1 MMAKIK
7 NLKRKP
13 LNAEDSKNKDFTTF
27 TMTNRIN
34 LKILLAFVLLLQIS
48 GCVSEEV
55 DEIDIITFY
64 QKEVVDKGPQ
74 HRDSNEGLDSLRPT
88 SEPNMFVL
96 EVTKDKTT
104 DRNIIEL
111 SLDDAVKRAL
121 ISSPE
126 ISVVSY
132 DPSIAKENIIKAVS
146 DFDVA
151 LFGRVNYEKQDD
163 PTDSLF
169 LGGQATS
176 RVLETGLK
184 QKGITGAEWSL
195 AYALTRNWDDLTTR
209 TLSTRY
215 EPMLSFQIKQPL
227 LRDAWQELNLA
238 GINISKLN
246 YRIALATFRQKT
258 EEVSADVISLY
269 WMLLQARRDLE
280 IQQWLLNK
288 TLETLRKV
296 EDRRDIDATTVQIKQ
311 AESAQ
316 KSREAI
322 LFQVEKRVVD
332 IQDALVRLLSDH
344 QFNLLNDFEIVPTSV
359 PNMTERKIEQ
369 SETLELAMANNS
381 VIQQARLGVEV
392 AQINV
397 DVAKKQ
403 KMPRLDL
410 VASTRMQGLSR
421 TQGDAQD
428 IFNNADYV
436 SYALGITAEIPLG
449 NRQREAEFRKRRFEH
464 RKAISMLQN
473 ISDQLAAQVKERIRL
488 VETSYEE
495 IPVQKDAV
503 KAAEIHLQALEDTE
517 VIRDKL
523 TPEFLLVK
531 LQAQES
537 LANSQRAEIKAITNY
552 NTSQVRLAQAT
563 GTVLDMRYVRQALPK
578 ESEHYRLKN
587 ENMKY
592 FLLNKIIAVQQMI
605 DEGLYEDALSMLEND
620 ILQKTNGCAETGQPD
635 KNDWIVTCEEQNKLY
650 PIVIETIERVN
661 SIIEKWPD
669 KDSSTESQQ

>member
-1 MMAKIK
+1 
-7 NLKRKP
+7 
-13 LNAEDSKNKDFTTF
+13 LNTVDSKNNHFISF
-27 TMTNRIN
+27 IMTNRIN
-34 LKILLAFVLLLQIS
+34 LSISLTFVLLLQIS

-55 DEIDIITFY
+55 DDIDIISFY

-74 HRDSNEGLDSLRPT
+74 HRDSDEGLESLRPT
-88 SEPNMFVL
+88 SDPNLFAL
-96 EVTKDKTT
+96 EVTKDETT
-104 DRNIIEL
+104 GRNIIKL

-132 DPSIAKENIIKAVS
+132 DPSIAGEDIIKAVS

-151 LFGRVNYEKQDD
+151 FFGRANYEKQDD

-195 AYALTRNWDDLTTR
+195 AYALTRSWDDLTTR

-246 YRIALATFRQKT
+246 YRIALAAFRQKT

-280 IQQWLLNK
+280 IQQWLMNK
-288 TLETLRKV
+288 THETLRKV

-311 AESAQ
+311 AEAAL

-322 LFQVEKRVVD
+322 LFQAEKRVVD
-332 IQDALVRLLSDH
+332 VQDALVRLLSDH
-344 QFNLLNDFEIVPTSV
+344 QLNLLNDFEIVPTSV
-359 PNMTERKIEQ
+359 PNVTEQKFEQ
-369 SETLELAMANNS
+369 SETLELALANNP
-381 VIQQARLGVEV
+381 VIQQARLGVEIG
-392 AQINV
+392 QINV
-397 DVAKKQ
+397 DVAKQQ

-421 TQGDAQD
+421 TQGEAQD
-428 IFNNADYV
+428 ILNDADYV

-449 NRQREAEFRKRRFEH
+449 NRQREAEFRKRRYEH

-473 ISDQLAAQVKERIRL
+473 ISDQLAVQVKERIRL
-488 VETSYEE
+488 AETAYEE
-495 IPVQKDAV
+495 IPVQQDAV

-531 LQAQES
+531 LQAQETLS
-537 LANSQRAEIKAITNY
+537 NSQRAEIKAITDY
-552 NTSQVRLAQAT
+552 ETSLVRLAQAT
-563 GTVLDMRYVRQALPK
+563 GTVLEMRYIRQAMPK
-578 ESEHYRLKN
+578 EEGEHYRLKN

-592 FLLNKIIAVQQMI
+592 LLLNRIIAVQQMI
-605 DEGLYEDALSMLEND
+605 DEDLYEDALSILEND
-620 ILQKTNGCAETGQPD
+620 ILQKTNGCAETGKPD
-635 KNDWIVTCEEQNKLY
+635 KNDWILTCEEQNELY
-650 PIVIETIERVN
+650 PIVIETIGRVTN
-661 SIIEKWPD
+661 FIEKWPD
-669 KDSSTESQQ
+669 KDSPAESQQ